1 MVPDEKPFL
10 IIISESL
17 IY

>member
-10 IIISESL
+10 IIINESL